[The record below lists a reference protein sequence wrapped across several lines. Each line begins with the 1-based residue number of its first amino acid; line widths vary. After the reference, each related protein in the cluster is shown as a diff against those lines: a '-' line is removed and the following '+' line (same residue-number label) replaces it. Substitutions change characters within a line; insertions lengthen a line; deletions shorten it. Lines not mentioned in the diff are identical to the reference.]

1 MHKVTAIYSL
11 RTFFRPKA
19 RLRQAVAP
27 LGRLRGVPFRQ
38 RPRPSGFQAR
48 GGGWGRVFHQSL
60 LRPAWPGWGKWDGAL
75 GPASPGLRGLGL
87 GHWGPFWRPRAEWL
101 FYLPPPHFAT
111 DPGSGP
117 RFQSWNRGL
126 AQGLA
131 LNCLFPFHHWALE
144 PEPHGSPTSWSVG
157 SRLCLLL
164 PLSKARPG
172 TQAQLVAASQRA
184 WGPGPAGGL

>member
-1 MHKVTAIYSL
+1 MEYL
-11 RTFFRPKA
+11 FA
-19 RLRQAVAP
+19 RDPGPVGSRM
-27 LGRLRGVPFRQ
+27 GGEGGVPSESFKT
-38 RPRPSGFQAR
+38 
-48 GGGWGRVFHQSL
+48 SL
-60 LRPAWPGWGKWDGAL
+60 AWVGEWDGAL
-75 GPASPGLRGLGL
+75 GPASPGLRGLAL
-87 GHWGPFWRPRAEWL
+87 GHWGPFGGPERNGSSTSLHPS
-101 FYLPPPHFAT
+101 LPQT
-111 DPGSGP
+111 QGLGRGP
-117 RFQSWNRGL
+117 KGQTQGWNRGL

-184 WGPGPAGGL
+184 WGSGPAGGS